1 MTRPSVTSSP
11 FSSVLIVGTGLIG
24 GSLGLAICRTFKD
37 VHVVG
42 YDRRTVLKRAC
53 EVGAIHH
60 AAHDLHHAVGLADL
74 VVLALPGRDIV
85 RTLTS
90 IAHHVP
96 ASTLVTDTGSVKAG
110 ILAHAEGLFP
120 KGNFIGGHPMTGAE
134 RSGIEAAH
142 PLLLENAFYVLS
154 PLASTAERR
163 ITKLASFLAR
173 LGARVVRMDGSTH
186 DAAVAALSHLPQLAA
201 VALMRTVRKHRTASK
216 HLALGA
222 GGFRD
227 MTRIA
232 SSPFGFWGDILE
244 SNRTEIRGALRL
256 YQKELSQFERALR
269 RTPRRLSASFSDAQ
283 HLRSEIPAGM
293 KGFLHTLA
301 DVQVFVE
308 DRPGALLK
316 VLQSLAKANV
326 NLKDIELI
334 KVREGLGGTFRLWFE
349 SPAEARRAQ
358 EAIGGVRAIGAD

>member
-1 MTRPSVTSSP
+1 MPRSHVASSP
-11 FSSVLIVGTGLIG
+11 FSSVLIIGTGLIG
-24 GSLGLAICRTFKD
+24 GSLGLAIRRTFKD

-42 YDRRTVLKRAC
+42 YDRPSVIKRALA
-53 EVGAIHH
+53 VGAVEH

-74 VVLALPGRDIV
+74 VVLALPGRDIL
-85 RTLTS
+85 RTLSS
-90 IAHHVP
+90 IAPHVP
-96 ASTLVTDTGSVKAG
+96 ASTLVTDTGSVKSG
-110 ILAHAEGLFP
+110 VLAHAERLFP

-134 RSGIEAAH
+134 RPGVEAAH
-142 PLLLENAFYVLS
+142 PLLFENAFYVVS

-163 ITKLASFLAR
+163 VVKLASFLAR
-173 LGARVVRMDGSTH
+173 LGARVVRMDGASH

-201 VALMRTVRKHRTASK
+201 VALMRTAGKHRTASK

-244 SNRTEIRGALRL
+244 SNRTEIRRALRL
-256 YQKELSQFERALR
+256 YQKEISQIDRALR
-269 RTPRRLSASFSDAQ
+269 RAPRRLSAAFSDARR
-283 HLRSEIPAGM
+283 LRSELPAGM
-293 KGFLHTLA
+293 KGFLHTLT

-316 VLQSLAKANV
+316 VLQSLSKAKI

-349 SPAEARRAQ
+349 SPAEAKRAK
-358 EAIGGVRAIGAD
+358 EAIEPI

>member
-11 FSSVLIVGTGLIG
+11 FSSVLIIGTGLIG
-24 GSLGLAICRTFKD
+24 GSLGLAIRRTFKD

-42 YDRRTVLKRAC
+42 YDRPSVLKRAV
-53 EVGAIHH
+53 ELGAVEH

-74 VVLALPGRDIV
+74 VVLALPGKDIL

-90 IAHHVP
+90 IAPHVP
-96 ASTLVTDTGSVKAG
+96 ASTLVTDTGSVKAD
-110 ILAHAEGLFP
+110 ILAHAARLFP

-134 RSGIEAAH
+134 RPGIEAAH

-154 PLASTAERR
+154 PLESMAERR
-163 ITKLASFLAR
+163 ITKLASFLGR
-173 LGARVVRMDGSTH
+173 LGARVVRLDGASH
-186 DAAVAALSHLPQLAA
+186 DAAVAALSHVPQLAA
-201 VALMRTVRKHRTASK
+201 VALMRMAGKHRMASK

-244 SNRTEIRGALRL
+244 SNRTEIRRALRL
-256 YQKELSQFERALR
+256 YQKELSRLERALR
-269 RTPRRLSASFSDAQ
+269 RTPRRLSASFSDARR
-283 HLRSEIPAGM
+283 LRSEIPAGM
-293 KGFLHTLA
+293 KGFLHTLT
-301 DVQVFVE
+301 DLQVFVE
-308 DRPGALLK
+308 DRPGALLT
-316 VLQSLAKANV
+316 VLQSLAKAKV

-349 SPAEARRAQ
+349 SPAEARRAK
-358 EAIGGVRAIGAD
+358 GALKRP